1 MQKSHLL
8 TSDGALCSTGVGYMK
23 SILDKRQH
31 ERDQSTGGIVGALG
45 ALADIVKH
53 AGSFFFH

>member
-23 SILDKRQH
+23 GILDKRQH
-31 ERDQSTGGIVGALG
+31 KRDQTPGGIVGAFSTLTSV
-45 ALADIVKH
+45 LKNT
-53 AGSFFFH
+53 GSFFFH